1 MPSTTERFV
10 ATCWTSAGDAA
21 PLRSPETSP
30 VPLPERIEALAATG
44 WSGFGLVLDDLK
56 AAQSSMGFAALNRL
70 VRSHGLTHVEVELL
84 ARWWEPREVWGTD
97 WDLLLHAAEALH
109 APFVKIG
116 SDFGTPPADLGFMVE
131 PLRTLAGE
139 AEKRGTRV
147 ALEPVA
153 FTLVD
158 TIPRGADL
166 MRRVDHPACGL
177 IVDFWHVYRKG
188 TSLAELRSSLT
199 ADQIFGVE
207 LNDAHNEIQGTLFED
222 TRDHRCYLG
231 QGDQDV
237 AGFIRTMQDIG
248 FKGPWGVEIL
258 SEEHRALPVQTA
270 LAAAMAT
277 TRPFFESDE

>member
-44 WSGFGLVLDDLK
+44 WSGFGLVLDDLR
-56 AAQSSMGFAALNRL
+56 AAQASMGFAHLNDL

-84 ARWWEPREVWGTD
+84 ARWWEPRKVWGAD
-97 WDLLLHAAEALH
+97 WELLLDAAVALG

-116 SDFGTPPADLGFMVE
+116 SDVGDPPADLGFMVE
-131 PLRTLAGE
+131 PLRTLAEE
-139 AEKRGTRV
+139 AAARGTRV

-166 MRRVDHPACGL
+166 VREVGHPACGL
-177 IVDFWHVYRKG
+177 SVDFWHVYRTG
-188 TSLAELRSSLT
+188 TTLEELRNALT
-199 ADQIFGVE
+199 ADQVFGVE
-207 LNDAHNEIQGTLFED
+207 LNDAFDEPEGTLFED
-222 TRDHRCYLG
+222 TRDNRRYLG
-231 QGDQDV
+231 QGTQDV
-237 AGFIRTMQDIG
+237 AGFIRTMRDIG
-248 FKGPWGVEIL
+248 FTGPWGVEIL
-258 SEEHRALPVQTA
+258 SAEHRATPVKEA
-270 LAAAMAT
+270 LATAMAT
-277 TRPFFESDE
+277 TRPFFESDR